1 MNEKKNIKVLVVKPE
16 QVPTIAEYEDRLETW
31 QQLVGGYIE
40 LFYPFEEDVAILCNE
55 EGKINSLPL
64 NRAIKD
70 AGGEIL
76 DIIAGTFAVVGLDDE
91 DGFRSLTDDELEKY
105 AKLYAVPEVFVGM
118 DGRIVAVPLS

>member
-1 MNEKKNIKVLVVKPE
+1 MNKNIKVLVVKPE
-16 QVPTIAEYEDRLETW
+16 QIPTIAEYEDRLETW

-40 LFYPFEEDVAILCNE
+40 LFYPFEDDVAILCND
-55 EGKINSLPL
+55 EGKIDGLPL

-91 DGFRSLTDDELEKY
+91 DGFRSLTDDELKKY
-105 AKLYAVPEVFVGM
+105 AELYAVPEVFIGM

>member
-1 MNEKKNIKVLVVKPE
+1 MNEKKIIKVLVVKPE

-40 LFYPFEEDVAILCNE
+40 LFYPFEDDVAILCND
-55 EGKINSLPL
+55 EGKIDGLPL
-64 NRAIKD
+64 NRAVKD
-70 AGGEIL
+70 ANGEIL

-105 AKLYAVPEVFVGM
+105 SKLYAVPEVFVGM

>member
-1 MNEKKNIKVLVVKPE
+1 MNEKKIIKVLVVKPE
-16 QVPTIAEYEDRLETW
+16 QAPTIAEYEDRLETW

-40 LFYPFEEDVAILCNE
+40 LFYPFEDDVAILCND
-55 EGKINSLPL
+55 EGKIDGLPL

-70 AGGEIL
+70 ANGEIL

-105 AKLYAVPEVFVGM
+105 SKLYAVPEVFIGM

>member
-1 MNEKKNIKVLVVKPE
+1 MNESKNIKVLVVKPE
-16 QVPTIAEYEDRLETW
+16 QVPAIAEYEDRLETW

-55 EGKINSLPL
+55 EGKINGLPL

-70 AGGEIL
+70 DNGEIL

-91 DGFRSLTDDELEKY
+91 DGFRSLTDEELEKY
-105 AKLYAVPEVFVGM
+105 TKLYAVPEVFIGM
-118 DGRIVAVPLS
+118 DGHIVAVPLS